1 VKIQE
6 HLKIWVEYVPQKK
19 IKKTIPFPVAPKEN
33 KIPTS
38 KFNQGCEKPVL

>member
-1 VKIQE
+1 MYFAFLYTNNEIAKR
-6 HLKIWVEYVPQKK
+6 K